1 MELPTEV
8 LIHNEI
14 LGVKGGKGT
23 LLQSQPRGLLRD
35 QLQFGERLHRTLLP
49 IVNTVLIRRARG
61 GLDLQPGDRALRLL
75 RAPSPG
81 PWSG

>member
-23 LLQSQPRGLLRD
+23 LLQVNSAGYYEVNCL
-35 QLQFGERLHRTLLP
+35 FGDKLHRTFFP
-49 IVNTVLIRRARG
+49 IQGTVLICREPEVAVDAV
-61 GLDLQPGDRALRLL
+61 GLEIER
-75 RAPSPG
+75 
-81 PWSG
+81 